1 MRISILQPDRTQPS
15 TQMPSVAAC
24 GPLRSTVSCA
34 STMPATERDA
44 AHSRAI
50 DALKFR
56 CTLQAPFTQLRSR
69 DTARES
75 ALQQAFDIVDRTSFA
90 QRSRSAH
97 LSAYVRACFGLCSES
112 SDREFRAFQALAL
125 ELSRNTGPRWRQRTV
140 TRSSVDLAVRLYV
153 NVVGPD
159 HAFIDGALEPAG
171 FIGFLSRH
179 TAIDARTLATAI
191 GGDYLRTVRAVEWR
205 DGLDSNP
212 ESQPLTGRVV
222 RLNGATLPIA
232 APRAPAPTLT
242 PQLWRHVARFAPQA
256 DIPSLSAIDS
266 TARTA
271 LAQTGREIRL
281 FSRAKQALNLAD
293 VRWFLDPLTHADD
306 ARHDAIRNASADTR
320 TALLRALAA
329 RLVAI
334 DDSREALQAFQ
345 LIIEAVDTLRPSHRH
360 VPLHELANAFLWGKA
375 QQRRSDLM
383 LFLCDITGRG
393 YILQIPDK
401 IASRQLFDRL
411 IKAPTDVLED
421 RQQLRLQQHFS
432 RFESPDWMYTDEH
445 QLALKLIMDRID
457 QLPET
462 TRAAPLVT
470 VFAAVWRRAVMD
482 TWRVRRMNAEQATH
496 ADTPDM
502 HPFLAWLR
510 RTAETIP
517 ERYRT
522 VLPQPERKRADT

>member
-1 MRISILQPDRTQPS
+1 
-15 TQMPSVAAC
+15 
-24 GPLRSTVSCA
+24 
-34 STMPATERDA
+34 MPATERDA

-50 DALKFR
+50 DALQFR
-56 CTLQAPFTQLRSR
+56 CTLQAPLTQLRSR

-97 LSAYVRACFGLCSES
+97 LSAYARACFGLCSES

-159 HAFIDGALEPAG
+159 HAFVDGALEPTG
-171 FIGFLSRH
+171 FIGFLAHH

-191 GGDYLRTVRAVEWR
+191 GPDYLRAIRVVESR
-205 DGLDSNP
+205 DRLDGNP
-212 ESQPLTGRVV
+212 ESQPLTGRAV
-222 RLNGATLPIA
+222 RLNGATLTIA
-232 APRAPAPTLT
+232 APRAPAPPLT
-242 PQLWRHVARFAPQA
+242 SQLWRHVARFVPQE

-271 LAQTGREIRL
+271 FAQTGREIRL
-281 FSRAKQALNLAD
+281 LSRAKQAASLAD
-293 VRWFLDPLTHADD
+293 VRWFLDPLIQPED
-306 ARHDAIRNASADTR
+306 AQHDAIRNASADTR
-320 TALLRALAA
+320 TALLRVLSA

-334 DDSREALQAFQ
+334 EDRHEALQTFQ
-345 LIIEAVDTLRPSHRH
+345 LIVEAVDALPPSHRH
-360 VPLHELANAFLWGKA
+360 APLHELANAFLWGKA
-375 QQRRSDLM
+375 QQRRSDLV
-383 LFLCDITGRG
+383 LLLCEITGRG
-393 YILQIPDK
+393 YIFQIPDK
-401 IASRQLFDRL
+401 VASRQLFDRL

-421 RQQLRLQQHFS
+421 REQLRLQQHFS

-445 QLALKLIMDRID
+445 QLALKLIMDCID

-470 VFAAVWRRAVMD
+470 LFAAVWRRAVID
-482 TWRVRRMNAEQATH
+482 TWRVRGIHTEQATR

-522 VLPQPERKRADT
+522 VIPQPGRKRADT